1 MSPTIQTI
9 DSSQTPL
16 GEFLQAELRESY
28 EFMAASAFPN
38 SGGLG
43 MIEGEMR
50 DILESE
56 GSVSIAHGADF
67 RTADPDAIQT
77 LVDMKTRYPQM
88 SCRAAIGSSNLTLG
102 GLRRNTER
110 TRRKTAAVRR
120 HEAIR
125 NRESLL

>member
-1 MSPTIQTI
+1 
-9 DSSQTPL
+9 
-16 GEFLQAELRESY
+16 
-28 EFMAASAFPN
+28 
-38 SGGLG
+38 

-67 RTADPDAIQT
+67 RIADPDAVQT

-88 SCRAAIGSSNLTLG
+88 SCRVHCDWSLTRSRGFHPKPYIARKDCWNYCAAIGSSNLTLG
-102 GLRRNTER
+102 GLRRNAKW
-110 TRRKTAAVRR
+110 TRRKAAAVRR
-120 HEAIR
+120 PVVIR